1 MSYIKDDLLRE
12 EVKRILTKKR
22 RFHLIKEIQSTGE
35 KFSYTQLANFLNENE
50 VTIYDN
56 LMYDNTSL
64 LRYAPHPNFKFVK
77 GDVREFG
84 RLEKR
89 LQYQP

>member
-50 VTIYDN
+50 VTISTLKTLD
-56 LMYDNTSL
+56 
-64 LRYAPHPNFKFVK
+64 RYVK
-77 GDVREFG
+77 EWYI
-84 RLEKR
+84 ENW
-89 LQYQP
+89 